1 MVMRE
6 GATSERVHS
15 YLLPWYVPRLL
26 VVAGTILLAIFVG
39 AIFFALFY
47 WQQAADAQRLAAE
60 NESLKKSVEHLDQLE
75 AELDYHRRFT
85 RKLAGLV
92 GIDMPQFADST
103 LGDQAVAMADDDSGT
118 TAPRASAP
126 TEDLATPLEGVL
138 VSECAA
144 DPNNRPRGL
153 PILGRLSR
161 GFHPAS
167 VNPSLR
173 HNGIDIAAREGSPV
187 RAPAD
192 GTVIYA
198 GPDSVFG
205 LLLIIDHGGG
215 FQTLYGHNSRL
226 NVRVGETVQRGDII
240 AISGNTGES
249 TAPHLH
255 YEIRRDGQS
264 VDPTG
269 FLGQ

>member
-26 VVAGTILLAIFVG
+26 VVAGTILVAIFIA

-47 WQQAADAQRLAAE
+47 WQQASDAQRLATE

-75 AELDYHRRFT
+75 AELDYHRKFT
-85 RKLAGLV
+85 RKLAGLI
-92 GIDMPQFADST
+92 GIDMPQFADSA
-103 LGDQAVAMADDDSGT
+103 LGDRAMAMTDEIPATLPARTPGT
-118 TAPRASAP
+118 N
-126 TEDLATPLEGVL
+126 EELATPLEGVL

-153 PILGRLSR
+153 PIMGRLSR
-161 GFHPAS
+161 GFHPAT

-187 RAPAD
+187 RAPAN
-192 GTVIYA
+192 GTVVYA

-215 FQTLYGHNSRL
+215 FQTVYGHNSRL
-226 NVRVGETVQRGDII
+226 NVRVGESVQRGDII

-255 YEIRRDGQS
+255 YEIRHDGQS